1 MSSHKSLIRLSSAAF
16 ALITLASCAVDPAR
30 APVEASS
37 VAAAKAVDAA
47 QFGQASSAGLFL
59 SAQAAI
65 AAGDYE
71 TAAPLFEQASRGDPD
86 DAYLR
91 GRAFLAELLA
101 GDIDQAGAAAN
112 QGVVGSDDSL
122 AGLAGLTR
130 AVIAMDKGRAAD
142 ALLILNT
149 RTALGPHGVAADLLR
164 PWAAAMAGDWTGA
177 AALSSDSS
185 DKLVAAFGGLSRAQ
199 LLERAGRAQEAEAAY
214 RQLAASR
221 EVLFT
226 LAQGAFLERNGRK
239 DEAAKLYAEA
249 LQKAPGE
256 DGLVDAQAR
265 LKAGGA
271 APPLPTLRQGAAQAL
286 LNPAALLIADRQNEM
301 GLAYLRLTLTLD
313 PHKGEAW
320 LLTAESLSNLGDE
333 AGARRA
339 YAQIQP
345 GDPSYSSA
353 RSRLALSYEQ
363 AGDVKTALSIAE
375 ATFKALPQD
384 PGVQVVY
391 AELLRSDSQFDAAI
405 KILTSVIAS
414 KPEGG
419 GAAANARLYYLRG
432 ANEERSGRWQEAE
445 SDLRQSLKLE
455 PNEAE
460 VLNYLGFAW
469 VDRGEH
475 LKEALDMLQRAVA
488 LSPDSGAIVDSL
500 GWARYRMKD
509 YGGAVKDLEKA
520 VLLEASDA
528 EINDHLGDAY
538 WRAGRHTEAVYQWR
552 QVLSLHPDE
561 KLRQTVESKVRD
573 GLKDGAANS
582 LAQTVSPAA

>member
-1 MSSHKSLIRLSSAAF
+1 M
-16 ALITLASCAVDPAR
+16 
-30 APVEASS
+30 
-37 VAAAKAVDAA
+37 
-47 QFGQASSAGLFL
+47 
-59 SAQAAI
+59 
-65 AAGDYE
+65 
-71 TAAPLFEQASRGDPD
+71 
-86 DAYLR
+86 
-91 GRAFLAELLA
+91 
-101 GDIDQAGAAAN
+101 
-112 QGVVGSDDSL
+112 VGSDDSL

-199 LLERAGRAQEAEAAY
+199 LLERAGRAKEAEAAY

-239 DEAAKLYAEA
+239 EEAAKLYAEA